1 MEAEMWNAINTGNL
15 QALTGF
21 MTPQTRAEV
30 EKDIARCVICGF
42 EGEYGVEVIET
53 DTVDSLGHDTTKPMC
68 RKVKDCLDR
77 HEASL
82 IRK

>member
-1 MEAEMWNAINTGNL
+1 MEGIGLFESTITAQTGSYP
-15 QALTGF
+15 GK
-21 MTPQTRAEV
+21 
-30 EKDIARCVICGF
+30 KDIARCVICGF

-53 DTVDSLGHDTTKPMC
+53 DIVDSLGHDTTKPMC

-82 IRK
+82 ISK